1 MLCGEIDQN
10 SALIK
15 LDKTNG
21 NVIFN
26 SNIDNG
32 GLDTFEHITK
42 THNGFLAVG
51 YNQAYDI
58 TNTFYTE
65 GYGYATFLDSNGQ
78 KISGVDL
85 SS

>member
-1 MLCGEIDQN
+1 MEKRISSNGHNLGNSVLEVDDGYILCGEIDQN

-32 GLDTFEHITK
+32 GLDAFEHGK
-42 THNGFLAVG
+42 
-51 YNQAYDI
+51 
-58 TNTFYTE
+58 NTMDF
-65 GYGYATFLDSNGQ
+65 
-78 KISGVDL
+78 
-85 SS
+85 